1 MEGKMKDSFFYKI
14 LFGNTKTRQVSGA
27 SVKIVNSKDLS
38 EKLYSMIDKSDNF
51 TVKGKDGKV
60 YTVRQL
66 LPTKE

>member
-1 MEGKMKDSFFYKI
+1 LIIDQSSFFYKI